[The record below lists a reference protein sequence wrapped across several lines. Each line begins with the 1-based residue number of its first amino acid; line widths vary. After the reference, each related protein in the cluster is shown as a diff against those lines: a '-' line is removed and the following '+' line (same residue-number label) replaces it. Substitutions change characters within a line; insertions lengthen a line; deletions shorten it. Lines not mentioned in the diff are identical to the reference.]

1 MGYKNLK
8 LIKRKFTN
16 QPKNSVVSDHTIC
29 YHFNCKSGGIS
40 PLNSG
45 DVPDFPKQHL
55 GTPYLLEIVPWY
67 PKSAS
72 KYSIMGLGSISSS
85 SCRGKRVCRACLVS
99 RWMMQD
105 PQEEDDFALV
115 VPLTPLGTDLLCSV
129 RMIRIF
135 SPHLLDTCMNEEIDK

>member
-1 MGYKNLK
+1 MGLQE
-8 LIKRKFTN
+8 RRD
-16 QPKNSVVSDHTIC
+16 QPPELWRRAGLPETTSRD
-29 YHFNCKSGGIS
+29 
-40 PLNSG
+40 L
-45 DVPDFPKQHL
+45 D
-55 GTPYLLEIVPWY
+55 LLEIVPWY